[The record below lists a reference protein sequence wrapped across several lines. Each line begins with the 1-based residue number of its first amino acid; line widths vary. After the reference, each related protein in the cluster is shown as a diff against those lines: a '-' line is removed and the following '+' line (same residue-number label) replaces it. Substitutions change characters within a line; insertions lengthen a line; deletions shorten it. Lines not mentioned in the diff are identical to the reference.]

1 MKLRA
6 AVIAAATAVSSLA
19 LLVPQAH
26 ASGSA
31 CYSVQVTV
39 NGGDV
44 VNQAG
49 CQDLP

>member
-6 AVIAAATAVSSLA
+6 AVVAGMTALSSLA

-26 ASGSA
+26 ASGSV

-39 NGGDV
+39 NGEDA